1 MVLCQWKASREIL
14 YEKKST
20 QIPLYKE
27 CLPRCLAPTFCY
39 LKGKVLLSFYCL
51 IRYAPEWMK
60 VPEQVQVATVRL
72 VPAVNRSPWRCVG
85 SKLSRFSS
93 LLAKEAQCPV
103 HWSPCPLL
111 PSLTHFPALKPFS
124 SWTTLRLGRYICRA
138 WSSAPRN
145 FPMLL
150 NHNMGFLGLLL
161 HFFKRW
167 EWREYSACSV
177 CYATAPFAPCPLFV
191 STNMGSK
198 RWKDSKMAK
207 KCDMNVWVGRFKR
220 FCEVREDHKTW
231 RETFFFLH
239 NQSYAPKF
247 SEWIVCHILLIFCVQ
262 QYMRSPVCNR
272 GVRARASA
280 RQMTIMSHWVLQ
292 MRVVWLEKSYQPPS
306 YCSDTPCN
314 H

>member
-1 MVLCQWKASREIL
+1 
-14 YEKKST
+14 
-20 QIPLYKE
+20 
-27 CLPRCLAPTFCY
+27 
-39 LKGKVLLSFYCL
+39 
-51 IRYAPEWMK
+51 
-60 VPEQVQVATVRL
+60 
-72 VPAVNRSPWRCVG
+72 
-85 SKLSRFSS
+85 
-93 LLAKEAQCPV
+93 
-103 HWSPCPLL
+103 
-111 PSLTHFPALKPFS
+111 
-124 SWTTLRLGRYICRA
+124 
-138 WSSAPRN
+138 
-145 FPMLL
+145 
-150 NHNMGFLGLLL
+150 MGFLGLLL

-231 RETFFFLH
+231 WETFFLLH

-272 GVRARASA
+272 GCTGSCFSEANDYHVSLGFTNASRLA
-280 RQMTIMSHWVLQ
+280 WEILPAALILQ
-292 MRVVWLEKSYQPPS
+292 RYSLQPLAGG
-306 YCSDTPCN
+306 SDLP
-314 H
+314 